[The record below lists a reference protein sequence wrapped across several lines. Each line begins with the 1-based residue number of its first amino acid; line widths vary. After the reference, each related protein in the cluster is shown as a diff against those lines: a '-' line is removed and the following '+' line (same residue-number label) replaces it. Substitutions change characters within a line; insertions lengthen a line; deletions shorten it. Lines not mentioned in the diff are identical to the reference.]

1 MTSMQSLYKSCTL
14 CPRQC
19 RARRL
24 DSETGFCRMSS
35 EPLLGRASLHMWEEP
50 CISGTC
56 GSGTVFFA
64 GCSLGCVYCQNRS
77 MIPDSLIPGG
87 GTDLPHCIPA
97 SSEEL
102 SSLYLRLRDAGA
114 HNINL
119 VTAAHFLPHVIES
132 LQLAR
137 QSGLSIP
144 VVYNTSGYERAE
156 SLALLEGLTDIYL
169 TDFRYMHPDTAS
181 LYSHAPDYPAFAK
194 QAIKEMLR
202 QCPQPIWKENLLQKG
217 VLVRI
222 LLLPGHVREA
232 EETISYL
239 YAAYGD
245 ALIFSIL
252 SQYTPLP
259 LPAEDPLLGR
269 KVTRREYEKLVNHAL
284 SLGIKNA
291 YIQEGSAAAESF
303 IPSFDGG
310 IHC

>member
-181 LYSHAPDYPAFAK
+181 LYSHAPDYPAFARSPSGKKACCKRAFWSASCCFPAMSGK
-194 QAIKEMLR
+194 QRRPSPICTPLTEMRSSSAYSASTPLSRFR
-202 QCPQPIWKENLLQKG
+202 Q
-217 VLVRI
+217 RI
-222 LLLPGHVREA
+222 LCLGERSPGGNTR
-232 EETISYL
+232 SW
-239 YAAYGD
+239 
-245 ALIFSIL
+245 SI
-252 SQYTPLP
+252 
-259 LPAEDPLLGR
+259 
-269 KVTRREYEKLVNHAL
+269 TRCP
-284 SLGIKNA
+284 
-291 YIQEGSAAAESF
+291 SA
-303 IPSFDGG
+303 
-310 IHC
+310 